1 MYNLSNT
8 ITISQ
13 SEYRVCIVD
22 GKNALFHTWE
32 IKRQIIEPSLMQG
45 GHNGGTV
52 QATLAIV
59 EFEDGTIE
67 EVYPY
72 RIKFLDNK
80 LKEYCFNNGE

>member
-1 MYNLSNT
+1 
-8 ITISQ
+8 
-13 SEYRVCIVD
+13 
-22 GKNALFHTWE
+22 
-32 IKRQIIEPSLMQG
+32 MQG
-45 GHNGGTV
+45 WHNGGTV